1 MCAGGSCWI
10 EGFSFIRD
18 DSEHLHNYTDA
29 LLNLKFEVSLV
40 ELSFKLPF
48 IYSFSI
54 QFYQCEGRWS
64 MASFLIHEAEGI
76 YHSTLIFSEI
86 KCEDITN

>member
-48 IYSFSI
+48 SSQLVALFIVSLFNFISVK
-54 QFYQCEGRWS
+54 EGGPWLLS
-64 MASFLIHEAEGI
+64 
-76 YHSTLIFSEI
+76 
-86 KCEDITN
+86 